1 VRLLESTN
9 SPGVIARQDRYIIT
23 GLSVLFPEE
32 VVAVVK
38 CPDCDTD
45 IDLDEAEI
53 EEGELLSCP
62 ECEAELEVVQ
72 THPIHLDV
80 VSDEE
85 ELDDEE
91 EEEIDEE
98 DDETEEDEDDD
109 DEEIEKEVDE
119 DRGLTED
126 HRYE

>member
-1 VRLLESTN
+1 MRLLESTT
-9 SPGVIARQDRYIIT
+9 SPRVIARQDRYIIT
-23 GLSVLFPEE
+23 GLAVLFPEE

-38 CPDCDTD
+38 CPDCDAD

-80 VSDEE
+80 VSDED

-91 EEEIDEE
+91 EEETDEE
-98 DDETEEDEDDD
+98 DDEEEEGEDDE
-109 DEEIEKEVDE
+109 DEEIEKEIDE

-126 HRYE
+126 LGYE